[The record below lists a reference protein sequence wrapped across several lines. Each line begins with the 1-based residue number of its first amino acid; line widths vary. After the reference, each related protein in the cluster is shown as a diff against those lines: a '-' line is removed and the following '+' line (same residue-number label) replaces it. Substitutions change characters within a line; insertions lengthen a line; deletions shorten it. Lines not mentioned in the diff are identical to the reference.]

1 MRNGKTSGSTPEPGT
16 IDYKWTDI
24 ADARDAHDSPP
35 AGLKQDTRE
44 QVKFWEQRRRPTL
57 VTDRALTG
65 RSLEWALSL
74 PPPLRP
80 KALCDRFPRI
90 ANSIS
95 ASWHDIDDSLRLF
108 DHLLNDRRKG
118 RRGFPADVQH
128 EIEALCEHRVMVAAD
143 LGQL

>member
-1 MRNGKTSGSTPEPGT
+1 MQNGKTSGSNPPPGT

-35 AGLKQDTRE
+35 PGLKHDIRE
-44 QVKFWEQRRRPTL
+44 QMKFWEQRRRPTL

-65 RSLEWALSL
+65 RSLEWALGL
-74 PPPLRP
+74 PPLLRP

-95 ASWHDIDDSLRLF
+95 ESWLDIDASLGLF
-108 DHLLNDRRKG
+108 DHLLNNRRKG
-118 RRGFPADVQH
+118 RRGFPSDVQH
-128 EIEALCEHRVMVAAD
+128 EIEALCEYRVMLAAD
-143 LGQL
+143 SGQV

>member
-1 MRNGKTSGSTPEPGT
+1 MRNEKTSGSAPPPGT

-24 ADARDAHDSPP
+24 ADAREAHEAPP
-35 AGLKQDTRE
+35 VSLRRDTRE
-44 QVKFWEQRRRPTL
+44 QAAYWENHRRPTL

-65 RSLEWALSL
+65 RSIDWALGL

-95 ASWHDIDDSLRLF
+95 ESWHDIDACLRLF
-108 DHLLNDRRKG
+108 DHLLTNRRKG

-128 EIEALCEHRVMVAAD
+128 EIEALCEHRVLLAAD
-143 LGQL
+143 SA